1 MSFKSSLRLSFCI
14 LCFQIEKK
22 LSFAEKHKW
31 SLIASQLTSST
42 FSVAMFDSFSR
53 DFYYFLSREKIHSF
67 SLNPPLMMKVSM
79 SCINFCR
86 VGSSVILSIMSS
98 IYVLYFTIFAA
109 SGYCSL
115 PISAVLCK
123 AIVAMVAL
131 APFGGS

>member
-14 LCFQIEKK
+14 LRFQIKKK

-31 SLIASQLTSST
+31 SLISSQLTSST
-42 FSVAMFDSFSR
+42 FSVAMFDPFGR
-53 DFYYFLSREKIHSF
+53 DFYYFLSQEKIHSF

-79 SCINFCR
+79 SCIYFCR
-86 VGSSVILSIMSS
+86 VGSSVVLSIMSS
-98 IYVLYFTIFAA
+98 A
-109 SGYCSL
+109 SRYCSL